1 MVADLGPTGRWG
13 RGFLDANVK
22 AVLQAKTRA
31 DDGEASVVQPKE
43 SLQQTVSAELQRF
56 HL

>member
-43 SLQQTVSAELQRF
+43 SLKQTVSAELQRF